1 MAGAGT
7 HHPHGRDGPLVV
19 LEGCQLRAVDA
30 EQHQLQS
37 RDQQEHLRAMAPHE
51 VWRLYAVWQQEAGN
65 LLYFWKLKKR
75 KTGGFP

>member
-19 LEGCQLRAVDA
+19 LEGCQL
-30 EQHQLQS
+30 QS

-51 VWRLYAVWQQEAGN
+51 VRRLYAVWQQEAGN